1 MKRITLVILL
11 FLLTGVGYSQ
21 FTENFEGGIPTDWA
35 VFNNGFGT
43 NTWTTTTSVTTPPT
57 VCEGTTAAFMNARQ
71 NIGAGNTSENWLVTK
86 QVQVPANGQLFFQ
99 TRSTI
104 SGPNNTTYE
113 IRLSTTSQTNTGS
126 FITVQSWTEAELN
139 ETFNICEDKQVNL
152 AGFANNNVYIAFVI
166 VMNQPTAGLT
176 GDRWIVDEVRLV
188 EQCIDPENIVVNGI
202 TQTSALI
209 SWDNPGGATEFEVSV
224 VPAPGA
230 PVAGTV
236 TSNNPYLAQGLS
248 PTTQYQVYVRAKCE
262 FSSSEWVGPV
272 NFITTTPG
280 QACSSAIQVA
290 ALPYFTTDNTSNYLD
305 DIDGSPGA
313 SGCGATGNYL
323 NGNNVYYSY
332 TATTTGVINITMTP
346 TGNNSGVFVYNS
358 CANVG
363 VSCIAGAANT
373 GGGPRVIDL
382 PVTQGQTYYI
392 VISTNGNPNTIPF
405 TLSIQVVN
413 CPPPTNLT
421 AVGGQTSAVLGWDAN
436 AANSWEYAVQ
446 VLGGVIPPGAG
457 VQTNAN
463 QNVTV
468 TNLLDGTPIQAATQY
483 QYWVRRDC
491 GDGTFS
497 AWAGP
502 FLFNTTICEPADQCV
517 YTFRMRDS
525 VGDGWNGARMQV
537 RQNGI
542 VIATIGETFTAG
554 AGPIDIQVSLCT
566 GIPFDLFWSVGGTW
580 SNEVRVEIFNSPIFN
595 QSLYA
600 MTVASAPL
608 VGTVLYAGT
617 VDCNNPACLPPT
629 GVVVNNISDTS
640 ANVSWTPIP
649 GVTQYEV
656 IVLLNGSPAPTPAS
670 TGTVTSDNPFLIEG
684 LTSGTIYN
692 VYIRAIC
699 ATPTPSN
706 WTPVKVFNT
715 TICQISEQCNY
726 TFRLTDS
733 YGDGWNG
740 ATMQVRQNDIVVATI
755 GTTFTAGAGPINII
769 VPLCNNLPFDLF
781 WNAGGNFPAEIRVA
795 IINDSNQQVFN
806 MNVASAGLVGTIL
819 YTDNLVECGV
829 PECLPPTG
837 ITFSAIGDSSANV
850 SWTPIPGI
858 TNFEVIVLPA
868 GSPAPTATSTGIVT
882 TDNPFTIN
890 GLTAATIYD
899 VYVRAL
905 CTTSP
910 SNWTPVSSFNTTIC
924 AIEDQCNYIFR
935 LRDSFGDGWNGARMI
950 VSQNGIPVATIGA
963 TFNNGAGPV
972 NIQVPLCN
980 NLPFELFWSVPGN
993 WPAEVRVEI
1002 INPFGQSLYNMN
1014 VASAGLVGTILYSGN
1029 VDCLN
1034 PECLAPFNVVTSNIG
1049 INQVSVGW
1057 TPNGGTNFE
1066 VIALPAGSPAPT
1078 AATPGIPATS
1088 NPFIV
1093 TGLTAGTA
1101 YDFYVRTLCTGVNPT
1116 STWAGPATATTLPT
1130 CPAPINL
1137 IVIGADTNTATLSW
1151 TNIAPATL
1159 FEVVVQAVGA
1169 GIPATAGVIT
1179 SQNPYTATGLSAGF
1193 YEFYVRAI
1201 CSPTDKSAWAGP
1213 QNFFILAALP
1223 GCAGVDIDLQTSTPG
1238 VLNLCPGENCVDLTA
1253 TFFETGDTT
1262 TYNITSIPFTP
1273 PFPFTGGIPTSVNI
1287 DDVWSPAIDLP
1298 FNFCFF
1304 GQNYTKALVGS
1315 NGVISFDIQGV
1326 VPGGAQAAG
1335 GYCAWPFTQTI
1346 PNVGFP
1352 IKAAIYG
1359 PYQDINPNVT
1369 TPPAQPSI
1377 NYQVLGTAPC
1387 RVLVVNFSQLA
1398 QFSCNTNVPL
1408 QTSQIVLYETSN
1420 AIEIYVQNRV
1430 PCLNWNSGNGVIGIQ
1445 NQAGT
1450 QAHVP
1455 PGRNT
1460 GTWSASNEAWRFT
1473 PAGPSN
1479 VTFSWLKDGEFY
1491 SSDLS
1496 INVCV
1501 SETTSMTAQAIYAAC
1516 GGGETI
1522 TTDTILLNI
1531 IGEELPVQDDVT
1543 VCATVGYEL
1552 PTLLVGNYYTEPG
1565 GQGTQLSAGDIITTD
1580 QTIYVYLV
1588 ISGTNGDC
1596 TSEGSFNVITTDEIV
1611 PEFDPIPAVCLGG
1624 TAPILPAESLN
1635 GITGLWTPSSTVDTS
1650 VVGTFDYLFEP
1661 FGSADCA
1668 ASTTVQVT
1676 ILPFDDVLPI
1686 EDVVACNSYI
1696 LPDLAAGA
1704 YFTESGGLGL
1714 EIPAGTEVIETTTLY
1729 VYTANGICSDEE
1741 SFTITINS
1749 VTGDVLPNVSACDNY
1764 TLPTLL
1770 ANNNYF
1776 TEPGG
1781 LGTQL
1786 NAGDVISTTQ
1796 TIYIYAESGT
1806 TPNCVAESSFVVTIG
1821 SLVLDPIADVVACDS
1836 YTLPALTQGNYF
1848 TETGGTGTQLN
1859 AGDIIS
1865 TNQLIYVYAVDG
1877 TCIDEISFTVTIN
1890 TISVDVIA
1898 DQTACDSYTLP
1909 TLSANNSYYTQTG
1922 GLGTQLN
1929 PGDSITATQTI
1940 YIYAQT
1946 GTTPNCVAESSFNVT
1961 IGTLVLDPIADV
1973 VACDSY
1979 TLPALAQGN
1988 YFTGAGGTGT
1998 QLNAGDNIESS
2009 QLIYVYAADGT
2020 CIDEISFNVTINTVS
2035 VDVIVDQT
2043 VCDSYTLPT
2052 LSANNA
2058 YYTQAGGL
2066 GTPLNAGDIITAS
2079 QTIYIYAQSGTTPNC
2094 IAESS
2099 FNVTVNSTPQ
2109 VVPATNV
2116 TVCDSYTL
2124 PALTVGNY
2132 YTGAGGTGTQL
2143 AAGQVLNTTQTIYV
2157 YAQTATTPNCSS
2169 ETSFLLTVNSIVADI
2184 NPSVIV
2190 CDSYAL
2196 PSLSANNGYY
2206 TAPNGGGTALAVGSL
2221 ITSTQTV
2228 YIFAQT
2234 GTTPNCTA
2242 ETSFTVTVNVTPTAD
2257 VIPNA
2262 TECLEDGGFILPAL
2276 SAGNNYYTGSGGTGQ
2291 QLAAGDV
2298 ITSDQTIYVFAQTA
2312 TTPNCFNE
2320 TSFTVTIVEVMAQD
2334 LSDVE
2339 ECGKYTLPELNA
2351 GNAYYTGPNGT
2362 GTPLQPGSD
2371 VTTSQLIY
2379 IYATNNGCSAQ
2390 SDFQVTIKNCTIQKG
2405 ISPNNDGSN
2414 DYFDLANYNVSKLEI
2429 FNRYGLKVYSKN
2441 NYENEWYGQTDKG
2454 DDLPDGTYYF
2464 VIYFTEGTNTT
2475 GWIYVNRV
2483 R

>member
-21 FTENFEGGIPTDWA
+21 FTENFEGGIPTNWA

-71 NIGAGNTSENWLVTK
+71 NIGAGNTSENWLVTQ

-152 AGFANNNVYIAFVI
+152 AGFAGNNVYIAFVI

-436 AANSWEYAVQ
+436 AATSWEYAVQ

-726 TFRLTDS
+726 TFRLNDS
-733 YGDGWNG
+733 FGDGWNG
-740 ATMQVRQNDIVVATI
+740 ATMQVRQNGIVVATI
-755 GTTFTAGAGPINII
+755 GATFTAGAGPINII

-868 GSPAPTATSTGIVT
+868 GSPAPTATSTGTVT
-882 TDNPFTIN
+882 TDNPFTIE

-924 AIEDQCNYIFR
+924 AVADQCNYIFR
-935 LRDSFGDGWNGARMI
+935 LRDSFGDGWNGGLMQVR
-950 VSQNGIPVATIGA
+950 QNGIIVATIGG

-980 NLPFELFWSVPGN
+980 NLPFELFWSVPGTF
-993 WPAEVRVEI
+993 PAEVRVEI

-1253 TFFETGDTT
+1253 SFFETGDTT
-1262 TYNITSIPFTP
+1262 TYNITSIPVTP
-1273 PFPFTGGIPTSVNI
+1273 PVPFTGGIPTSVNT

-1326 VPGGAQAAG
+1326 VPGGAQEAG
-1335 GYCAWPFTQTI
+1335 LYCAWPFTQTI

-1398 QFSCNTNVPL
+1398 QYSCNTNVPL

-1430 PCLNWNSGNGVIGIQ
+1430 PCLNWNSGNGVLGIQ

-1552 PTLLVGNYYTEPG
+1552 PILAIGNYFTEAG
-1565 GQGTQLSAGDIITTD
+1565 GQGQPLSAGDIITENT
-1580 QTIYVYLV
+1580 TIYVYLV

-1596 TSEGSFNVITTDEIV
+1596 TSEGSFEVTMTDEIV
-1611 PEFDPIPAVCLGG
+1611 PEFDAIPNICLNG
-1624 TAPILPAESLN
+1624 TAPDLPATSLN
-1635 GITGLWTPSSTVDTS
+1635 GITGLWTPSTVDTS
-1650 VVGTFDYLFEP
+1650 VVGTVEYVFEP
-1661 FGSADCA
+1661 FGSAECA
-1668 ASTTVQVT
+1668 TSTTLTVTVIEETTPLFDPIVTAYCLNATPDILAEATNGITGTWSPSIIDTSVAIVDAPYVFTPDEGQCALPVTLLITVASEIVPTFDPISVCQGADAPILSDTSLEGVTGTWDGLIDTSVAGQFDFTFTPDATFECAIPVTITVEVIVPFDTAFDPISVTYCIGATADELPTTSLNGVLGSWSPSTIDTSVAVNDAEYVFTPDEGQCAST
-1676 ILPFDDVLPI
+1676 
-1686 EDVVACNSYI
+1686 
-1696 LPDLAAGA
+1696 
-1704 YFTESGGLGL
+1704 FTLL
-1714 EIPAGTEVIETTTLY
+1714 
-1729 VYTANGICSDEE
+1729 
-1741 SFTITINS
+1741 ITINDEIVPTFDPIVTAYCLNAS
-1749 VTGDVLPNVSACDNY
+1749 PDVLTTSTNGITGSWSPATIDTSVAVVDVPYTFTPDAGQCAESLTLLITVSTEIVPTFDPISICQGSEAPVLPTTSLEGITGQWNGTIDTSTAGEFTFTFEPDSTFECAIATSLIVEVKPTIAATFDAITTTYCQNATPDALPTSNNSVPGTWEPAIIDTATLGDATYVFTPDATIECAIITELVITISTPVTATFDAIAPICQNGASPTLPLESTNGVTGSWLPSTVDTTIVGTTTYVFIADPNQCA
-1764 TLPTLL
+1764 
-1770 ANNNYF
+1770 
-1776 TEPGG
+1776 
-1781 LGTQL
+1781 LGTSLEITIQAPQTATFAQIASLCQGSTAPQL
-1786 NAGDVISTTQ
+1786 PVSSIENITGVWNPSTINTQQVGPTTYTFTPTAGLCAI
-1796 TIYIYAESGT
+1796 GT
-1806 TPNCVAESSFVVTIG
+1806 TMTIE
-1821 SLVLDPIADVVACDS
+1821 VFATPTADVV
-1836 YTLPALTQGNYF
+1836 Q
-1848 TETGGTGTQLN
+1848 N
-1859 AGDIIS
+1859 A
-1865 TNQLIYVYAVDG
+1865 
-1877 TCIDEISFTVTIN
+1877 
-1890 TISVDVIA
+1890 
-1898 DQTACDSYTLP
+1898 TAC
-1909 TLSANNSYYTQTG
+1909 LSDGGFELQPLSSGNSYYTGPGATG
-1922 GLGTQLN
+1922 QQLN
-1929 PGDSITATQTI
+1929 LPYSVT
-1940 YIYAQT
+1940 
-1946 GTTPNCVAESSFNVT
+1946 ES
-1961 IGTLVLDPIADV
+1961 
-1973 VACDSY
+1973 
-1979 TLPALAQGN
+1979 
-1988 YFTGAGGTGT
+1988 
-1998 QLNAGDNIESS
+1998 
-2009 QLIYVYAADGT
+2009 
-2020 CIDEISFNVTINTVS
+2020 
-2035 VDVIVDQT
+2035 
-2043 VCDSYTLPT
+2043 
-2052 LSANNA
+2052 
-2058 YYTQAGGL
+2058 
-2066 GTPLNAGDIITAS
+2066 
-2079 QTIYIYAQSGTTPNC
+2079 
-2094 IAESS
+2094 
-2099 FNVTVNSTPQ
+2099 
-2109 VVPATNV
+2109 
-2116 TVCDSYTL
+2116 
-2124 PALTVGNY
+2124 
-2132 YTGAGGTGTQL
+2132 
-2143 AAGQVLNTTQTIYV
+2143 QTIYV
-2157 YAQTATTPNCSS
+2157 YAQ
-2169 ETSFLLTVNSIVADI
+2169 
-2184 NPSVIV
+2184 
-2190 CDSYAL
+2190 
-2196 PSLSANNGYY
+2196 
-2206 TAPNGGGTALAVGSL
+2206 
-2221 ITSTQTV
+2221 
-2228 YIFAQT
+2228 
-2234 GTTPNCTA
+2234 
-2242 ETSFTVTVNVTPTAD
+2242 
-2257 VIPNA
+2257 
-2262 TECLEDGGFILPAL
+2262 
-2276 SAGNNYYTGSGGTGQ
+2276 SG
-2291 QLAAGDV
+2291 
-2298 ITSDQTIYVFAQTA
+2298 